1 VTTTEERVTV
11 AEQYARA
18 TTSGDLRQAADH
30 RTDADVLLAA
40 GIAAGKDERRKLALK
55 IYRMGVT
62 GSLEGLG
69 DVIHACDDWM
79 SGYLQKKHGG
89 RVMPQRAR
97 EALVTDVLKWYMNPT
112 CDYCDGTA
120 VIAAEGTAGRLTEQ
134 CPACHGTGKKSL
146 ARAVP
151 HTHIKPAEWLA
162 MQIQQRAALIHAEMA
177 KLLSTRIKDAGL

>member
-1 VTTTEERVTV
+1 MTTTEERVTV

-62 GSLEGLG
+62 GSLEGLQ
-69 DVIHACDDWM
+69 DVIDACDGWL
-79 SGYLQKKHGG
+79 SAYLQKKNGG
-89 RVMPQRAR
+89 RVMPHRVR
-97 EALVTDVLKWYMNPT
+97 EALVTDVLRWYMNPT
-112 CDYCDGTA
+112 CDYCGGTT

-151 HTHIKPAEWLA
+151 HTHTKPAEWLA
-162 MQIQQRAALIHAEMA
+162 LQIEQHAALIHSDMA
-177 KLLSTRIKDAGL
+177 KLLSNKIKDAKL